1 LAILFMLFIL
11 NKIFFNNFIVTPH
24 AFTSLRLQ
32 SSSLP
37 LPRSLDDEI
46 TDFECESE
54 NTPDVDEL
62 TDMGNNTPKGI
73 RDVSDKEIEKV
84 EDTAAKLL
92 EKIEDEQ
99 VKGNIQDEEAEEYRS
114 RVDRATTK
122 AISDIEETN
131 DVAVDCIDD
140 TSDTEDLLF
149 GVKEGILPLIIV
161 SELPLI
167 KILSVLYTLYN
178 LNLFSIFY
186 NQILYY
192 IYK

>member
-1 LAILFMLFIL
+1 MLFIL
-11 NKIFFNNFIVTPH
+11 NKTLFNNFIVTPH

-37 LPRSLDDEI
+37 LSHSLDDEI

>member
-1 LAILFMLFIL
+1 MLFIL

-92 EKIEDEQ
+92 EKLRMSKLKVIFRMRKLKNIEVELIEQ
-99 VKGNIQDEEAEEYRS
+99 LQR
-114 RVDRATTK
+114 
-122 AISDIEETN
+122 
-131 DVAVDCIDD
+131 
-140 TSDTEDLLF
+140 LL
-149 GVKEGILPLIIV
+149 VILKKPMM
-161 SELPLI
+161 
-167 KILSVLYTLYN
+167 
-178 LNLFSIFY
+178 
-186 NQILYY
+186 
-192 IYK
+192 